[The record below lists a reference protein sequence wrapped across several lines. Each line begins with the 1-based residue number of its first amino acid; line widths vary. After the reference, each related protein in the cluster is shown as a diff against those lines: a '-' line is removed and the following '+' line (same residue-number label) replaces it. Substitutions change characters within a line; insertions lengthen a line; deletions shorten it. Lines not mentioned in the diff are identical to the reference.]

1 MIKLALPIAAQSLI
15 SSTLNLVDNLMVGSI
30 GEAELAAVGIATQ
43 LFFVHWMLMFGF
55 TSGSATF
62 MAQFWGAKN
71 LTNIRKTTGF
81 AISVC
86 GSISLIFFI
95 FAFFAPRTVLS
106 VFTDIPLIIDLGEGY
121 VQVVALT
128 LLLISITV
136 PFTAALR
143 ATHQTHIPLII
154 SLFVFS
160 TNTFLNYVLIFGKF
174 GAPEMGVTGAGVAT
188 LIARTLEFIL
198 VMFMV
203 FGRKNII
210 SGKLKEFFSWT
221 KEFTKRVLNNAI
233 PTTVNETMW
242 GLGTAMYVAAYA
254 RMGITEFAAVQASNT
269 INHVFIMVAFS
280 MGDAALILVGQKIG
294 EGQLDYSYFLA
305 KRLLKIGTL
314 IGVGLGLL
322 LIILSKPLISLFGFT
337 PEGEKYAFIILII
350 YGIVMGLQL
359 YTGMNIVGILRAG
372 GDTKFAMFTECGSI
386 WLIGVPIAF
395 FGALVFQFPI
405 YIVVA
410 LVKLEEVVKFF
421 ILRKRFKSGKWINN
435 VINKL

>member
-1 MIKLALPIAAQSLI
+1 
-15 SSTLNLVDNLMVGSI
+15 MVGSI
-30 GEAELAAVGIATQ
+30 GEAELAAIGIATQ

-71 LTNIRKTTGF
+71 LANIRKTTGF

-86 GSISLIFFI
+86 GSISLIFFS
-95 FAFFAPRTVLS
+95 FAFFAPRAVLS

-121 VQVVALT
+121 VRVVALT
-128 LLLISITV
+128 LLLVSITV

-160 TNTFLNYVLIFGKF
+160 TNTFLNYILIFGKF
-174 GAPEMGVTGAGVAT
+174 GAPQMGVTGAGVAT
-188 LIARTLEFIL
+188 LIARSLEFVL
-198 VMFMV
+198 VIFFV
-203 FGRKNII
+203 FGRNNLIA
-210 SGKLKEFFSWT
+210 GKFKDFFGWT
-221 KEFTKRVLNNAI
+221 KEFVKRLLSNAI

-254 RMGITEFAAVQASNT
+254 RMGVTEFAAAQASNT
-269 INHVFIMVAFS
+269 INQLFIMVAFS
-280 MGDAALILVGQKIG
+280 IGDATLIMVGQKIG
-294 EGQLDYSYFLA
+294 EGKTEYSYYLA

-314 IGVGLGLL
+314 VGVGMGALV
-322 LIILSKPLISLFGFT
+322 IIFSKPLISLFGFT
-337 PEGEKYAFIILII
+337 LIGEKYALIILAI
-350 YGIVMGLQL
+350 YGVAMGLQL
-359 YTGMNIVGILRAG
+359 YNGINIVGTLRAG
-372 GDTKFAMFTECGSI
+372 GDTKFAMFTECGSV
-386 WLIGVPIAF
+386 WLIGVPLAF
-395 FGALVFQFPI
+395 LGALVFQFPI

-421 ILRKRFKSGKWINN
+421 ILYKRFKSRKWVNN
-435 VINKL
+435 VINML

>member
-43 LFFVHWMLMFGF
+43 LYFVHWMLMFGF

-71 LTNIRKTTGF
+71 LANVRKTTGF
-81 AISVC
+81 AIAIC
-86 GSISLIFFI
+86 GSISLIFFV
-95 FAFFAPRTVLS
+95 FAFFAPRVVLS
-106 VFTDIPLIIDLGEGY
+106 IFTDIPLIINLGEGY
-121 VQVVALT
+121 VRVVALT
-128 LLLISITV
+128 LLMISITV

-188 LIARTLEFIL
+188 LIARTLEFFL

-210 SGKLKEFFSWT
+210 SGKLREYFGWT
-221 KEFTKRVLNNAI
+221 KAFVKRVLNNAI

-242 GLGTAMYVAAYA
+242 GIGTAMYVAAYA
-254 RMGITEFAAVQASNT
+254 RMGITEFAAVQASDT
-269 INHVFIMVAFS
+269 INRVFIMVAFS

-294 EGQLDYSYFLA
+294 EGKLDYSYFLA

-314 IGVGLGLL
+314 IGVGLGVL

-337 PEGEKYAFIILII
+337 PEGEKYALIILVI
-350 YGIVMGLQL
+350 YGAAMGLAI

-421 ILRKRFKSGKWINN
+421 ILRKRFNSGKWINN

>member
-1 MIKLALPIAAQSLI
+1 
-15 SSTLNLVDNLMVGSI
+15 MVGSI

-71 LTNIRKTTGF
+71 LVNIRKTTGF
-81 AISVC
+81 AISIC
-86 GSISLIFFI
+86 GSISLIFFV
-95 FAFFAPRTVLS
+95 FAFFAPRAVMS
-106 VFTDIPLIIDLGEGY
+106 VFTDIPLIIQLGEGY

-128 LLLISITV
+128 LLLLSVTV

-154 SLFVFS
+154 SLFVFT

-188 LIARTLEFIL
+188 LIARTLEFLL

-210 SGKLKEFFSWT
+210 AGKLTEFFGWT
-221 KEFTKRVLNNAI
+221 KEFVKRVLNNAI

-242 GLGTAMYVAAYA
+242 GIGTALYVAAYA

-280 MGDAALILVGQKIG
+280 MGDAALIMVGQKIG
-294 EGQLDYSYFLA
+294 EGKLDYSFFLA

-314 IGVGLGLL
+314 IGMGLGLL

-337 PEGEKYAFIILII
+337 PEGEKYAFIILLI
-350 YGIVMGLQL
+350 YGAVMGLQL

-395 FGALVFQFPI
+395 LGALVFQFPI

-421 ILRKRFKSGKWINN
+421 VLRKRFNSGKWVNN